1 MDDDRIVSGHIVD
14 VLNREIYDGSVVVRN
29 GRIESIV
36 RSEVSSDAPYILPGM
51 VDSHVHIES
60 TLLIPEKYAALAV
73 EKGVV
78 AVVSDP
84 HEIANVLGVPGV
96 MFMIENGRKVRFHF
110 NFAASPVV
118 PCTTFETAGAS
129 FSIGDIEALLSRD
142 DIYGLGEFMNV
153 PGVVSADSRCQAIL
167 DAVKRVGKP
176 IDGHAPGATKD
187 VLRLYADAGVTTDHE
202 CVTLSEAYDHLD
214 VGIKV
219 IIREGSASCDFEAL
233 SPLLAECTDSL
244 MFCSDDKYPGELLEG
259 YIDSLVRRSLA
270 KGMPLWNVLNAACVT
285 PVRHYGLRNG
295 LLQQGDSA
303 DFIVVDNLQDFNVLS
318 TFIDGRAVY
327 ENGMLRSDELL
338 TDPSPLDVM
347 PNRFAAG
354 SITADDIRVTPA
366 GELMKVIVAE
376 NLSIRTGMKYV
387 RPLVKDGNVISDTG
401 HDVLKMVVCN
411 RYESAAPQMA
421 FISGFRLKRGA
432 MASTIAHDSHN
443 IVAVGASDAELVRV
457 INRLTE
463 LRGGIVISDGNGG
476 ISELPLPVAGL
487 MSPLDGREVA
497 RRFSHLLSQAASQGC
512 PFSAAFMTLSFM
524 CLPVIPDLKLTDKGL
539 FDVRKF
545 GFTNLFV

>member
-84 HEIANVLGVPGV
+84 HEIANVLGV
-96 MFMIENGRKVRFHF
+96 
-110 NFAASPVV
+110 
-118 PCTTFETAGAS
+118 
-129 FSIGDIEALLSRD
+129 
-142 DIYGLGEFMNV
+142 
-153 PGVVSADSRCQAIL
+153 
-167 DAVKRVGKP
+167 
-176 IDGHAPGATKD
+176 
-187 VLRLYADAGVTTDHE
+187 
-202 CVTLSEAYDHLD
+202 
-214 VGIKV
+214 
-219 IIREGSASCDFEAL
+219 
-233 SPLLAECTDSL
+233 
-244 MFCSDDKYPGELLEG
+244 PGELLEG

-411 RYESAAPQMA
+411 RYESAVPQMA